1 MLWRLCS
8 EGPSRLI
15 RLGRAFPPARGTRCR
30 EVTFKVLRGLEETTR
45 TLVSEPL
52 MGDSEVPTAAN
63 MRATAMTPLGDT
75 SPGDGATLDADVKC
89 IGILPA
95 RGAYDAAARN
105 SRDCGT
111 ATRTARRKSLEN
123 IYYFSGT

>member
-30 EVTFKVLRGLEETTR
+30 EVTFKVLGLEGTTR
-45 TLVSEPL
+45 TRNLEAPTPGELL
-52 MGDSEVPTAAN
+52 MGDSEVPTAA
-63 MRATAMTPLGDT
+63 AMTPLGDT